1 MRYGL
6 LLGMAMVPSLSLPAM
21 GVTVNAGPDSI
32 IIGNATVAAGQS
44 SVTVPVYFVTHG
56 DVTYFNLPLK
66 IEGAGDVRF
75 HGQQVATAVEG
86 WDDSWQGVSENGTQ
100 ALHMGF
106 ADLGGEDNPGTNTAG
121 KRVLAFNLIM
131 AVNDAS
137 QLSQAAILPRVD
149 QRAGG
154 PIFGFSDGFGSSDPV
169 VVGGM
174 LTLGAGEPV
183 GSEPLP
189 TEVSLSRNFPN
200 PFNPSTE
207 ISFALPNDRFVSLSV
222 FNILGQEVKNLVSG
236 EMQAGF
242 HKVIWDG
249 TNSNGESAPSGTY
262 FYRMDAGDYS
272 QSMKMVMLK

>member
-1 MRYGL
+1 
-6 LLGMAMVPSLSLPAM
+6 MA
-21 GVTVNAGPDSI
+21 
-32 IIGNATVAAGQS
+32 
-44 SVTVPVYFVTHG
+44 
-56 DVTYFNLPLK
+56 
-66 IEGAGDVRF
+66 
-75 HGQQVATAVEG
+75 G
-86 WDDSWQGVSENGTQ
+86 WDDSWQGVSENGAQ

-106 ADLGGEDNPGTNTAG
+106 ADLGGEDNPGMNTNG
-121 KRVLAFNLIM
+121 RRLLAFNLIM
-131 AVNDAS
+131 AIDDAS
-137 QLSQAAILPRVD
+137 QFSQVAILPRID
-149 QRAGG
+149 RRAGG
-154 PIFGFSDGFGSSDPV
+154 PLFGLSDGLGSSEPV

-183 GSEPLP
+183 PDKPLP

-207 ISFALPNDRFVSLSV
+207 ISFALPSDRMVSLSV

-249 TNSNGESAPSGTY
+249 TNNNGQNVPSGTY